1 LEQEVLMDLT
11 VMEEVQMELIQFF
24 QQSHLRVVE
33 VVAHLQLVL
42 VLVLLEVQVVEVDLL
57 VDLMDLVV
65 MLVEQEIHH
74 LQVLLKEMLVLKEE
88 LNLMVVVLLLEVVEE
103 LRLLERLEWLQDLHL
118 LPIWEDVVEQEHQM
132 ILQDQQLLM
141 LVVEVV

>member
-1 LEQEVLMDLT
+1 M
-11 VMEEVQMELIQFF
+11 
-24 QQSHLRVVE
+24 VE

-42 VLVLLEVQVVEVDLL
+42 VLVLLEVQVVEVGLL

-74 LQVLLKEMLVLKEE
+74 LQVLHKVMLVLKEE

-118 LPIWEDVVEQEHQM
+118 LIIWEDVVEQELPIQF
-132 ILQDQQLLM
+132 
-141 LVVEVV
+141 

>member
-1 LEQEVLMDLT
+1 M
-11 VMEEVQMELIQFF
+11 
-24 QQSHLRVVE
+24 VE

-42 VLVLLEVQVVEVDLL
+42 VLVLLEVQVVEVGLL

-118 LPIWEDVVEQEHQM
+118 LIIWEDVVEQELPIQF
-132 ILQDQQLLM
+132 
-141 LVVEVV
+141 